1 MRVFLGFALTL
12 AWALYL
18 GGTMAMELVWR
29 PVQRYLPP
37 GQVNVV
43 CQKMGRR
50 YRWIA
55 LGSLAVAGAALAP
68 DLRQPHLWSSSYGR
82 TVCAGFA
89 CWLLL
94 AAGVLTMTLRAHPA
108 LHRRHEADLS
118 ADERAAARERTRR
131 AIRRMDVLLRS
142 EIALA
147 LVAVLLAVS
156 LPAGGVL

>member
-94 AAGVLTMTLRAHPA
+94 AAGVLTMALRAHPA
-108 LHRRHEADLS
+108 LHRRHEAVEQ
-118 ADERAAARERTRR
+118 ARALGLLAPSPRRSQPGAAR
-131 AIRRMDVLLRS
+131 
-142 EIALA
+142 
-147 LVAVLLAVS
+147 
-156 LPAGGVL
+156 GGTEATSDRQARGRLGN